1 MDDRSVS
8 EWLCRDEIDLI
19 EMIETC
25 GLGNWSEIG
34 CRMSRNAFDCQNHF
48 EEIYFS
54 RSSNRLEISFQCFHS
69 LKHLIGENE
78 MNCKDLQS
86 SSIIY
91 PLMLINRDEQKSLTY
106 MPNRDE
112 YEREYLNEAETRLPI
127 INPDDALD
135 DLQDEQ
141 EQDGSRRLIH
151 KGQLTLLRSYRQI
164 LSRRFQ
170 LKSFIRDYALAFHP
184 SSSPDPQ

>member
-1 MDDRSVS
+1 
-8 EWLCRDEIDLI
+8 
-19 EMIETC
+19 
-25 GLGNWSEIG
+25 
-34 CRMSRNAFDCQNHF
+34 
-48 EEIYFS
+48 
-54 RSSNRLEISFQCFHS
+54 
-69 LKHLIGENE
+69 
-78 MNCKDLQS
+78 
-86 SSIIY
+86 
-91 PLMLINRDEQKSLTY
+91 MLINRDEQKSLTY

-141 EQDGSRRLIH
+141 EQDAPRRLIH